1 MKRWMMSVLIA
12 LIAVG
17 LLVNSTRA
25 DDIKIGAVF
34 PFTGQAALYAEDAKR
49 ALELAQ
55 DEVNMEGGIRGKKVK
70 FIYEDDA
77 GTPKGGV
84 SAVQKLIEIDKV
96 DAIVGSI
103 FSSVVMAMKPIV
115 TAHKVVLLAPMAS
128 HPDIY
133 SGTKYIISLTPT
145 DNDNTYVNA
154 KYCTQVLKKKT
165 LAILYMLNDTG
176 IASGGFM
183 VKWWEHFG
191 GKVLVQE
198 SYTPGSTDFRTQL
211 TKIREANPDVT
222 FMCVTWRE
230 AVNILKQFS
239 EMNLKCHVTAN
250 SQVREPKL
258 LELVGRV
265 AEGMNCT
272 TEYIGGTEDDRK
284 LRDKFEKEITAR
296 YKQPPQIVAYNTYD
310 CTRALFE
317 ALRRGATKG
326 ESLRN
331 TIVSLDIP
339 GVYGHIR
346 FREDGSPKGDTA
358 MWVVKDGKFVELNY
372 VDCAP

>member
-1 MKRWMMSVLIA
+1 MQAKV
-12 LIAVG
+12 
-17 LLVNSTRA
+17 
-25 DDIKIGAVF
+25 IKIGAIY
-34 PFTGQAALYAEDAKR
+34 PFTGQQAVYAEDAKR
-49 ALELAQ
+49 ALDFAQ
-55 DEVNMEGGIRGKKVK
+55 DEINAAGGINGNEVK
-70 FIYEDDA
+70 FIFEDDA

-258 LELVGRV
+258 LELVGQV